1 MKEIRNTSPIRG
13 WSCHFKDGRV
23 VDNLTHEESFDLFQ
37 LALATDN
44 TCTVRPPH
52 TPYNA
57 P

>member
-44 TCTVRPPH
+44 TCIVRPPH
-52 TPYNA
+52 TPYIA